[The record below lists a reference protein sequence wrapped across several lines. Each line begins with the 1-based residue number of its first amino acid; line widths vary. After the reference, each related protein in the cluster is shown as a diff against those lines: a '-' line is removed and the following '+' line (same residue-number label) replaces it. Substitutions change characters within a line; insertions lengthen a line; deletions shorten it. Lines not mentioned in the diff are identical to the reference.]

1 MSAEIIRCLI
11 TGALLAAVA
20 TPAMAEKIAPATR
33 AFPYLEKFLKT
44 PATERSRLRLGYV
57 LTRDGKPLSNL
68 KVVLIE
74 PNGTRTP
81 LPVNDAGGLERLP
94 TLAQLEAGSRLSL
107 DLPAD
112 AKVGSVLKIST
123 QLKPASD
130 YEAAELAA
138 TVNQAG
144 AIMAKV
150 AGPAALLAPKMS
162 GLSFVRAESGV
173 VVFADGRTQ
182 PLPRVQDTP
191 YFRPDDFQGAVRV
204 KLTKS
209 PTKVEFYTKKK

>member
-1 MSAEIIRCLI
+1 MIRRLI
-11 TGALLAAVA
+11 ACVVLAAVA
-20 TPAMAEKIAPATR
+20 TPAMAEKIAPAAR

-44 PATERSRLRLGYV
+44 PAAERSKLRLGYV

-81 LPVNDAGGLERLP
+81 LPVNDGGGLERLP
-94 TLAQLEAGSRLSL
+94 TLAQLESGAKLSL
-107 DLPAD
+107 DLPED
-112 AKVGSVLKIST
+112 AKVGSMLSFAT

-144 AIMAKV
+144 AVITKV
-150 AGPAALLAPKMS
+150 AGPAALLAPKMT
-162 GLSFVRAESGV
+162 GVSFVRAESGV
-173 VVFADGRTQ
+173 AVFPDGRTQ
-182 PLPRVQDTP
+182 PLPRVQDAP
-191 YFRPDDFQGAVRV
+191 YFRPDDFKGAVRV
-204 KLTKS
+204 KLTRS